1 MKTLPVCLLGSFLLV
16 FSGLWAEGEGAAKP
30 IQFAKGKTGT
40 ALTGKIK
47 GRENIDYQVRAGA
60 GQTMIVE
67 LKAGSSAAY
76 FNVLPPG
83 TTGEAIFKGH
93 MDGNTF
99 KGELPAD
106 GVYTIRLY
114 LMGAARDENKTVN
127 YTLNV
132 SIPAGGKS
140 GSAAT
145 TGKGT
150 SAAGESAKA
159 EASQR
164 AGEGKF
170 DATGNVPCARYK
182 GQPMGQCA
190 FGVTRDG
197 GGTAAVAVTR
207 QDGRKRFIFFEK
219 GKAVGADLSQAD
231 GNMNF
236 RAVKKADLYLIEA
249 GDERY
254 EIPEAVVFGG
264 GGGKGHEETGICCR
278 GTDGRG
284 NPVVR
289 AGPRGLRGDP

>member
-1 MKTLPVCLLGSFLLV
+1 MKRRLVCLLGSFLLV
-16 FSGLWAEGEGAAKP
+16 VTGVGAEAEGAAKP

-40 ALTGKIK
+40 AVTGKIK
-47 GRENIDYQVRAGA
+47 GREDVDYQVRAGA

-83 TTGEAIFKGH
+83 STGEAIFTGR
-93 MDGNTF
+93 MEGNYF

-127 YTLNV
+127 YTLKV

-140 GSAAT
+140 SSAASA
-145 TGKGT
+145 GKGT
-150 SAAGESAKA
+150 SVAGEAGKASAS
-159 EASQR
+159 ER

-170 DATGNVPCARYK
+170 DATGNIPCAQYK

-190 FGVTRDG
+190 FGVARDG

-207 QDGRKRFIFFEK
+207 PDGRKRLIFFEK
-219 GKAVGADLSQAD
+219 GKAIGADLSQAD
-231 GNMNF
+231 GNMKF
-236 RAVKKADLYLIEA
+236 RATKKADLYMIEA

-264 GGGKGHEETGICCR
+264 
-278 GTDGRG
+278 
-284 NPVVR
+284 
-289 AGPRGLRGDP
+289 